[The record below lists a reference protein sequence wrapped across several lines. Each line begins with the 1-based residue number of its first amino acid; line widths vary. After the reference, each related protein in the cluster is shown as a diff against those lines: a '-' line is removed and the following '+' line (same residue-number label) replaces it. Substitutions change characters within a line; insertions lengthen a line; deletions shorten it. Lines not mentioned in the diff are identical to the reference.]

1 MAEKEKL
8 TRKEK
13 RLRWKEAKR
22 ARRQAEKDYYQYA
35 PWFKRVW
42 NLYLK
47 KVFVAILVV
56 AVLFSMVTSSI
67 PMIMEALVPL
77 LIAYNDEIK
86 DQPLDEEGMKKLYE
100 ISPLD
105 TEGSARI
112 DALPSV
118 GEDETWT
125 ICVYF
130 VASNLEDMGENDL
143 SYVTSMLIKDE
154 KTEISDGG
162 RQHRLDR
169 LTQFNSELAENGLE
183 LPAFFYY
190 PDRPVASST
199 VVTQDIIV
207 SDREG
212 CASADIGEMTS
223 DVWSDNIRVVIQTG
237 GATHWSNQ
245 LVNPNRTQRF
255 VYEKGEMKEVQNL
268 PLQNAADPDT
278 LAGFLR
284 FCRDEYH
291 SDHNMLV
298 LWNHGGGPFGYGMDS
313 IFGGMF
319 SLKDI
324 RTALSQVYRPNTS
337 KPAFDIIGFDA
348 CLMSTLE
355 VTNALDGF
363 ADYYCLSEESEPG
376 DGWTYDELLGSMTE
390 DPTMSPAKVAQ
401 AVADSY
407 TDHYIRQNINS
418 PFMESDVTFSVID
431 AHKASE
437 LYDAYVDLCKTQL
450 KDAADDIG
458 VLAEMNRCGSR
469 ATRFGGEAYNVFN
482 TVDLGNYMD
491 ALVDSYPEESS
502 RIKDL
507 VGETVL
513 YHRQNGALS
522 DSTGIAVYLPTEVRD
537 LSGLMYYLEYIYDV
551 SEEDSITALYY
562 YKQAGCLSEDM
573 MEQVATLTESLPA
586 VFDITPFQD
595 FTKAEAE
602 ADADGFAV
610 PVNASLQNLISGY
623 QMEIGLFDEEND
635 MLTMYGRDN
644 CLYLDGEGFLRS
656 DFDGKWIFLGD
667 QPLSLE
673 VVSSTPSYT
682 QYRSHVTVNG
692 AEAYLTLTYNNDTD
706 DVTVTG
712 VRKVSDDGSVNYLI
726 NTRTVETLNKD
737 DKIAPIYDVSDF
749 STNQFY
755 SVEGN
760 QVSYKSASD
769 ISVKMLPE
777 GYYLCT
783 AVISDQR
790 GDSYYSQV
798 AAANMDKKGI
808 TSWIIDSRFYGR
820 DWT

>member
-22 ARRQAEKDYYQYA
+22 AKRQAEKDFYQYA

-47 KVFVAILVV
+47 NVAIGILVV

-67 PMIMEALVPL
+67 PMILESLGPL
-77 LIAYNDEIK
+77 LFSYNEAIK
-86 DQPLDEEGMKKLYE
+86 DQPLDEAGMKKLYE

-105 TEGSARI
+105 EDGAARI
-112 DALPSV
+112 DALPAI

-130 VASNLEDMGENDL
+130 VASNLEDMHENDL
-143 SYVTSMLIKDE
+143 SYVTSMMTREE
-154 KTEISDGG
+154 KTEVSENS
-162 RQHRLDR
+162 RQKRLDR
-169 LTQFNSELAENGLE
+169 LTRFNTELAENGLE

-199 VVTQDIIV
+199 VVTQDVIV
-207 SDREG
+207 SEREG
-212 CASADIGEMTS
+212 CASADIGEMTAEA
-223 DVWSDNIRVVIQTG
+223 WPDNIRVVIQTG

-255 VYEKGEMKEVQNL
+255 VYENGEMKEVQNL
-268 PLQNAADPDT
+268 PLQNASSTDT

-313 IFGGMF
+313 IYGGMF

-324 RTALSQVYRPNTS
+324 RDALSQVYRPNAA

-363 ADYYCLSEESEPG
+363 ADYYCLSEEVEPG
-376 DGWTYDELLGSMTE
+376 DGWTYDEFIRMMAE

-418 PFMESDVTFSVID
+418 PFMENNVTFSVID
-431 AHKASE
+431 AQKASD
-437 LYDAYVDLCKTQL
+437 LYDAYADLCEKQL
-450 KDAADDIG
+450 KDAADNIG
-458 VLAEMNRCGSR
+458 VLAEINRCGSR
-469 ATRFGGEAYNVFN
+469 ATRYGGEAYNVFN

-491 ALVDSYPEESS
+491 NLVDSYPEESS

-507 VGETVL
+507 IGETVL

-537 LSGLMYYLEYIYDV
+537 ISGLLYYLEYIYDV
-551 SEEDSITALYY
+551 SEEDSVTALYY
-562 YKQAGCLSEDM
+562 YKQAGCLSEEMKD
-573 MEQVATLTESLPA
+573 QLATLTESLPA
-586 VFDITPFQD
+586 VFDVTPFQN

-602 ADADGFAV
+602 ADEDGFAV
-610 PVNASLQNLISGY
+610 PVDATLQNLISGY
-623 QMEIGLFDEEND
+623 QMEIGLYDEENYV
-635 MLTMYGRDN
+635 LTMYGRDN
-644 CLYLDGEGFLRS
+644 CLYLDGEGALRS

-673 VVSSTPSYT
+673 VVSSTGSYT
-682 QYRSHVTVNG
+682 LYRSHVMVNG
-692 AEAYLTLTYNNDTD
+692 TEAYLTLTYNNDTD
-706 DVTVTG
+706 EVTVTG
-712 VRKVSDDGSVNYLI
+712 VRKVADDGSVNYLI

-749 STNQFY
+749 STNQTFMT
-755 SVEGN
+755 EGKE
-760 QVSYKSASD
+760 VSYKSASD
-769 ISVKMLPE
+769 IAVKMLPE

-790 GDSYYSQV
+790 GDSYYSEV
-798 AAANMDKKGI
+798 AGVNLDKQGI
-808 TSWIIDSRFYGR
+808 SSWVIDSRFFGR
-820 DWT
+820 DYY

>member
-1 MAEKEKL
+1 MAEKENL

-22 ARRQAEKDYYQYA
+22 AKRQAEKDYYQYA

-47 KVFVAILVV
+47 KVAIGILVV

-67 PMIMEALVPL
+67 PMIFEMLGPL
-77 LIAYNDEIK
+77 LFSYNEAIK
-86 DQPLDEEGMKKLYE
+86 DQPLDEAGMKKLYE

-105 TEGSARI
+105 EDGATRI
-112 DALPSV
+112 DALPAI

-143 SYVTSMLIKDE
+143 SYVTSMLTREE
-154 KTEISDGG
+154 KKEVSENSS
-162 RQHRLDR
+162 QKRLDR
-169 LTQFNSELAENGLE
+169 LTRFNTELAENGLE

-207 SDREG
+207 SDMEG
-212 CASADIGEMTS
+212 CASADIGELTA
-223 DVWSDNIRVVIQTG
+223 DAWPDNIRVVIQTG

-255 VYEKGEMKEVQNL
+255 VYENGEMKEVQNL
-268 PLQNAADPDT
+268 PLQNASSTDT

-284 FCRDEYH
+284 FCRDEYR

-313 IFGGMF
+313 IYGGMF

-324 RTALSQVYRPNTS
+324 RDALSQVYRPNAS

-363 ADYYCLSEESEPG
+363 ADYYCLSEEVEPG
-376 DGWTYDELLGSMTE
+376 DGWTYDEFIRVMAE

-418 PFMESDVTFSVID
+418 PFMENNVTFSVID

-437 LYDAYVDLCKTQL
+437 LYDAYADLCEKQL
-450 KDAADDIG
+450 KDAADNIG
-458 VLAEMNRCGSR
+458 VLSEIDRSGSR
-469 ATRFGGEAYNVFN
+469 ATRYGGKSYNVFN

-491 ALVDSYPEESS
+491 NLVDSYPEESS

-507 VGETVL
+507 IGETVL

-537 LSGLMYYLEYIYDV
+537 ISGLLYYLEYIYDV

-562 YKQAGCLSEDM
+562 YKQAGCLSEEMKD
-573 MEQVATLTESLPA
+573 QVATLTESLPA
-586 VFDITPFQD
+586 VFDVTPFQN

-602 ADADGFAV
+602 ADEDGFAV
-610 PVNASLQNLISGY
+610 PVDATLQNLISGY
-623 QMEIGLFDEEND
+623 QMEIGLYDEENYV
-635 MLTMYGRDN
+635 LTMYGRDN
-644 CLYLDGEGFLRS
+644 CLYLDGEGALRS
-656 DFDGKWIFLGD
+656 DFDGRWIFLGD

-673 VVSSTPSYT
+673 VVSSTGSYT
-682 QYRSHVTVNG
+682 LYRSHVMVNG

-706 DVTVTG
+706 EVTVTG
-712 VRKVSDDGSVNYLI
+712 VRKVADDGSVNYLI
-726 NTRTVETLNKD
+726 NTRTVETLNMD

-749 STNQFY
+749 STNQFFMA
-755 SVEGN
+755 EGKE
-760 QVSYKSASD
+760 VSYKSASD
-769 ISVKMLPE
+769 IAVKMLPE

-783 AVISDQR
+783 AVINDQR
-790 GDSYYSQV
+790 GDSYYSEV
-798 AAANMDKKGI
+798 AGANLGKTGI
-808 TSWIIDSRFYGR
+808 DSWVIDSRFFGR
-820 DWT
+820 DYY